1 MSDEK
6 QRRLASPNTMW
17 PAGHI
22 SQAFAAVAVMQL
34 YEDGRLD
41 FSNTVG
47 KWIQEVPEAWKEIEI
62 LQLLRHASGLP
73 DYRFQQDFNP
83 YRAWAFGEL
92 IDLVQALPL
101 HFKPGT
107 EVMQSATNF
116 LLLTEIVE
124 RAGNRAIMTLL
135 RKGRFNTLVYAIPA
149 LRRIWGVLCMRMFLL
164 RKMYIS
170 CLRRIGCTLIPQSLR
185 QAMTEKEV

>member
-1 MSDEK
+1 
-6 QRRLASPNTMW
+6 
-17 PAGHI
+17 
-22 SQAFAAVAVMQL
+22 MQL

-41 FSNTVG
+41 LSDTVG

-124 RAGNRAIMTLL
+124 RAGEQSYHDFVTKRQIQYLGLRHTGFAEDLGRFMHEDVSLTENVHQLFKKDRLYIDPTEPASYQNSQSLLL
-135 RKGRFNTLVYAIPA
+135 RSK
-149 LRRIWGVLCMRMFLL
+149 
-164 RKMYIS
+164 
-170 CLRRIGCTLIPQSLR
+170 
-185 QAMTEKEV
+185 